1 VQRSVAGFCESS
13 AFNDEDEKA
22 HHVLKT
28 AVDAEPILALRFKS
42 VKVCFRSDKNTLIP
56 SDLFDSKALEEYF
69 EWTSETDEKEI
80 LVYDYLNNL
89 DAFNVFSI
97 HKKLFKKLNDTFS
110 NTKLFDLNSV
120 IIQNLLRENKGTRD
134 KKMFVYKEADSL
146 HIYALENGKLIFS
159 NRFDIE
165 TEEDFVYYILAVCE
179 QLHINTASLQVLL
192 MGDIEAGNSY
202 HELLGSYL
210 ENISFADFPKGIYL
224 PQELQQIP
232 SQRFHHLFALALCE

>member
-1 VQRSVAGFCESS
+1 VQRAVAGFTELSS
-13 AFNDEDEKA
+13 LHHDDEKA
-22 HHVLKT
+22 HQVLKT
-28 AVDAEPILALRFKS
+28 ALEAESLLNSQFKS
-42 VKVCFRSDKNTLIP
+42 YKVCFRSDKNTLIP
-56 SDLFDSKALEEYF
+56 SDLFDPKALEEYF

-80 LVYDYLNNL
+80 LAFDYIRNL
-89 DAFNVFSI
+89 DAFNVYSI

-110 NTKLFDLNSV
+110 NPKLFDLNSV

-146 HIYALENGKLIFS
+146 HIYVLENGKLMLS

-192 MGDIEAGNSY
+192 MGDIDKGNSF
-202 HELLGSYL
+202 HELLSSYL

-224 PQELQQIP
+224 PQELQEIP
-232 SQRFHHLFALALCE
+232 SHRFHHLFALALCE